1 MSHLMEKDYVA
12 TDLSC
17 YDNSWYHPGRGALVR
32 SLWFLFNALFLINPL
47 NPSSGIKVRLLRLF
61 GARIARGVVIK
72 PGVNVKYPWNLE
84 VGAHSWI
91 GEKVWLDSLA
101 PIKIG
106 AHCCLSQGV
115 VIMTGNHNY
124 KQPSFDLLVKEVV
137 LEDGVW
143 LGAGSMLAP
152 GTCCRSHSVLSLLS
166 VASGELE
173 AYSVYRGNPALKVR
187 ERRAKN

>member
-1 MSHLMEKDYVA
+1 MEKDYVA

-47 NPSSGIKVRLLRLF
+47 NPSS
-61 GARIARGVVIK
+61 
-72 PGVNVKYPWNLE
+72 YPWNLE

-187 ERRAKN
+187 ERCSKN